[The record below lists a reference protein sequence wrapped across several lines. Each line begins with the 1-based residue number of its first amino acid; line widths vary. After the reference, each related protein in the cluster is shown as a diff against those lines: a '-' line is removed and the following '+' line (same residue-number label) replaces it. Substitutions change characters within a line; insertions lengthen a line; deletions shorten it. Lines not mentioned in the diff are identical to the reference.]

1 MTGVEVMARPAG
13 EDSPQSSMDAMD
25 ASPLQ
30 IAGDNGTGE
39 ASWVNMGTGT
49 LRPARWQL
57 TSAGQRVML

>member
-1 MTGVEVMARPAG
+1 MTGVEAMARPAG

-30 IAGDNGTGE
+30 IAGDNGTG
-39 ASWVNMGTGT
+39 AAYRAKIGTGT

-57 TSAGQRVML
+57 TSAGHRVML